1 MRPVLGAAALLAVL
15 GCGHATVPCPT
26 PTSSID
32 EHRAEVEK
40 VGETIGRAR
49 AEERALQARRDEAAR
64 RAAAAR
70 AALDSLRAGG
80 AGR

>member
-1 MRPVLGAAALLAVL
+1 VAALLAVL

-32 EHRAEVEK
+32 AHRAEAER

-49 AEERALQARRDEAAR
+49 AEERALRGKRDEAAR
-64 RAAAAR
+64 RAAAAK
-70 AALDSLRAGG
+70 AALDSLEAGG
-80 AGR
+80 GAH

>member
-1 MRPVLGAAALLAVL
+1 MLAAALLAAVL

-49 AEERALQARRDEAAR
+49 AAERALQVRRDEAAR

-70 AALDSLRAGG
+70 AALDSLEAGG
-80 AGR
+80 AAR

>member
-1 MRPVLGAAALLAVL
+1 MRPVLAAAALVAVL

-40 VGETIGRAR
+40 AGETIGRAR
-49 AEERALQARRDEAAR
+49 AEERALRTRRDEAAR
-64 RAAAAR
+64 RAAAAS
-70 AALDSLRAGG
+70 AALDSLEVGG
-80 AGR
+80 AAR

>member
-1 MRPVLGAAALLAVL
+1 MLAAAALLAAL

-26 PTSSID
+26 PTSTID
-32 EHRAEVEK
+32 EHRAEVER

-49 AEERALQARRDEAAR
+49 VEERALQTRRDEAAR

-70 AALDSLRAGG
+70 AALDSLEAGG
-80 AGR
+80 AAR